1 MAWSHLTTMR
11 SIITCLALTTT
22 ALYAQENRYQGGL
35 AGHIGMSIPTGEF
48 EKSFG
53 QNMFHLGATLSFP
66 FNQSPIHGGL
76 AFGYDIMG
84 SENSTVPITTDNL
97 PATDGD
103 LDVRCKVFSYHTF
116 LRLSPLKTK
125 VRPYVDALVG
135 FRQFST
141 ITKVTAEGVEEP
153 ISKTHNAND
162 LAFSKGWA
170 AGLQIMLGDVGL
182 LELRVERFDSGEADY
197 VDPASITVSESG
209 AVGYNTLRS
218 NTDVTNVMLGLGIR
232 F

>member
-1 MAWSHLTTMR
+1 MATS
-11 SIITCLALTTT
+11 ALH
-22 ALYAQENRYQGGL
+22 AQDSRYQGGL
-35 AGHIGMSIPTGEF
+35 TAHIGMSIPTGEF
-48 EKSFG
+48 EQTFG
-53 QNMFHLGATLSFP
+53 ENMFHLGAALSFP
-66 FNQSPIHGGL
+66 INRSPIHSGF

-84 SENSTVPITTDNL
+84 SKNSTVPITTDNL
-97 PATDGD
+97 PATEGD
-103 LDVRCKVFSYHTF
+103 LDVHCKVFSYHPF

-125 VRPYVDALVG
+125 VRPYVDGLVG

-141 ITKVTAEGVEEP
+141 TTKVTAEGVEEP

-170 AGLQIMLGDVGL
+170 AGLQIMLGSVGS

-197 VDPASITVSESG
+197 VDPSSITVGESG

-218 NTDVTNVMLGLGIR
+218 NTDVTNIMVGLGLR